1 MGRLEQDGR
10 STFSARSYEV
20 CLTFEY
26 TKDTHTHKPT
36 SHYEKEISTE
46 YNQGSYD
53 WNGQTQ
59 EVERSMKL
67 RMWGAERGTASVE
80 WVCYSRGSHASQ
92 VVMSRKLRGCAKYSV
107 TAVGGQVVRPSWVAQ
122 STGGQIWRRN
132 VYFKWKIRFSALCKL
147 KWPTEYQEIL

>member
-1 MGRLEQDGR
+1 VNGDILGMGRLEQDGR

-67 RMWGAERGTASVE
+67 RM
-80 WVCYSRGSHASQ
+80 
-92 VVMSRKLRGCAKYSV
+92 
-107 TAVGGQVVRPSWVAQ
+107 
-122 STGGQIWRRN
+122 
-132 VYFKWKIRFSALCKL
+132 
-147 KWPTEYQEIL
+147 